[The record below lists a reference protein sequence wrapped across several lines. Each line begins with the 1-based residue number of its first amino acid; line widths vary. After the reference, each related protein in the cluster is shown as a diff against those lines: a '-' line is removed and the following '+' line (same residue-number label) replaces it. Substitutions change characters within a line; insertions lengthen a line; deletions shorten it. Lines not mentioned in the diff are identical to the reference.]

1 MATYC
6 RGDDGFDAALAE
18 IVEEDRGKAGGITD
32 QDEVFRVSVI
42 KGLKGQGEDLTIVR
56 TVVDPKLEPSPQAK
70 RVPAWNGNRALTIL
84 ADHDENGAGERGGS
98 RWLDV
103 GRKPESPG
111 VGGAVFG
118 MTGSEGQ

>member
-1 MATYC
+1 MAIYC

-18 IVEEDRGKAGGITD
+18 IVEEGRGKAGGITD

-70 RVPAWNGNRALTIL
+70 RVPA
-84 ADHDENGAGERGGS
+84 
-98 RWLDV
+98 
-103 GRKPESPG
+103 
-111 VGGAVFG
+111 
-118 MTGSEGQ
+118 